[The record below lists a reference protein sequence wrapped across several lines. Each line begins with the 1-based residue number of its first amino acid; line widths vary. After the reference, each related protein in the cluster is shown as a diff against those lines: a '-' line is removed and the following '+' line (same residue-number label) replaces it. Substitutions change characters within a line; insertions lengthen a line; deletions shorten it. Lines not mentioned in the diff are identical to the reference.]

1 MKKGYMLI
9 ISISAILGITI
20 GIMSKSAYKNN
31 NSLVYT
37 DTVLNN
43 ELDSKEQEIS
53 KLSKQK
59 EKIEKQLK
67 NLQEKHID
75 KKDQNHINSIKST
88 LSYGNTT
95 GEGIIINI
103 DSSVEEEINL
113 ANLIESKNILVDL
126 VNELKINGG
135 EVISINNQTLNQYS
149 DIVLA
154 GNHININATP
164 IAPPYEIKVIGNR
177 NMLSKNISKD
187 NEFIKHI
194 NKEYRLYVNIT
205 ESSSINIPKIQIE
218 KELKYIKSE

>member
-9 ISISAILGITI
+9 ISVSAILGITI
-20 GIMSKSAYKNN
+20 GIMSKSAHKNN

-43 ELDSKEQEIS
+43 ELYSKEQAIA
-53 KLSKQK
+53 KLSRQK
-59 EKIEKQLK
+59 EKLEKQLK
-67 NLQEKHID
+67 SIQEKHID
-75 KKDQNHINSIKST
+75 KKDQNHINNIKST
-88 LSYGNTT
+88 LSYENIT

-103 DSSVEEEINL
+103 DSSAEEEINL
-113 ANLIESKNILVDL
+113 ANLVESKNILVDL

-164 IAPPYEIKVIGNR
+164 IAPPYEVKVIGNK
-177 NMLSKNISKD
+177 NKLSKNISIHND
-187 NEFIKHI
+187 FIKNL
-194 NKEYRLYVNIT
+194 NKEYRLYINIT
-205 ESSSINIPKIQIE
+205 ESSSINVPKIPIE
-218 KELKYIKSE
+218 KEFKYIKSE

>member
-9 ISISAILGITI
+9 ISISAVLGITM
-20 GIMSKSAYKNN
+20 GIMSKSAHKNN

-59 EKIEKQLK
+59 EKLEKQLK

-75 KKDQNHINSIKST
+75 KKDQHRINDIKST
-88 LSYGNTT
+88 LSYGDTT

-103 DSSVEEEINL
+103 DSSAEEEINL

-126 VNELKINGG
+126 VNELRINGG

-164 IAPPYEIKVIGNR
+164 IAPPYEIKVIGNKD
-177 NMLSKNISKD
+177 MLSKNISKD
-187 NEFIKHI
+187 NSFIKNL
-194 NKEYRLYVNIT
+194 NKEYRLYINIS
-205 ESSSINIPKIQIE
+205 ESSSINLPKIPIE
-218 KELKYIKSE
+218 KEFKYIKSE